1 MSEAETPLWA
11 REMIEAISILSAKVA
26 TIEAKVESLSRP
38 ASRASSPA
46 PSIFEETPHLQV
58 HDKIPTPILF
68 VEVVV
73 ENHIS
78 IPNLQV
84 EEVLINTPVSV
95 VSFPVENVFEVVE
108 PVIVKP
114 FIVSPVDICLS
125 VFAYPVLLS
134 FFRFVL
140 EVTFA
145 AFAFARVTIVADVRP
160 ERKPNIGFVFGSKFV
175 VLYSGTLTQLPGEG
189 GH

>member
-46 PSIFEETPHLQV
+46 PSIFEKTPHLQV
-58 HDKIPTPILF
+58 HDKIPTPIFF

-84 EEVLINTPVSV
+84 EEVLINTPVSA

-145 AFAFARVTIVADVRP
+145 FAFARVAIVADVRP
-160 ERKPNIGFVFGSKFV
+160 ERKPNIVFVFGSKFV

>member
-1 MSEAETPLWA
+1 M
-11 REMIEAISILSAKVA
+11 
-26 TIEAKVESLSRP
+26 
-38 ASRASSPA
+38 
-46 PSIFEETPHLQV
+46 
-58 HDKIPTPILF
+58 
-68 VEVVV
+68 
-73 ENHIS
+73 
-78 IPNLQV
+78 QV

-145 AFAFARVTIVADVRP
+145 AFAFARVAIVADVRP

-175 VLYSGTLTQLPGEG
+175 VLAVGL
-189 GH
+189 